1 MSKHF
6 ERDLDQLRRAVLT
19 MAAAVE
25 EAIHTAT
32 RALRERDAAMAKAC
46 VLADAAIDGMENALQ
61 EECLKVM
68 ALHQPVA
75 SDLRHVCAVLLITTD
90 LERMG
95 DLAVGVAKR
104 AKRLARQPH
113 VEVPPRLWEMAAR
126 VTHMVRQS
134 FDAFVNSDPR
144 LARAVIPLD
153 TQVDDDNDALIAA
166 VTGLMKGSADAI
178 DAGMSLF
185 SVVRHFERI
194 ADHATN
200 VAEDVV
206 YLVEG
211 EQMRHGRRSS

>member
-6 ERDLDQLRRAVLT
+6 ERDLDHLRRAVLT

-25 EAIHTAT
+25 EAIHCAT
-32 RALRERDAAMAKAC
+32 RALRERDADLAKTC
-46 VLADAAIDGMENALQ
+46 IHADSAIDQMENTLQ

-75 SDLRHVCAVLLITTD
+75 SDLRHVSAVLLISTD

-104 AKRLARQPH
+104 AKKLARPPH
-113 VEVPPRLWEMAAR
+113 TPVPTRLWEMAAR

-134 FDAFVNSDPR
+134 FDAFVNSDPQ
-144 LARAVIPLD
+144 LARAVILLD
-153 TQVDDDNDALIAA
+153 ADVDADNDALIAE
-166 VTGLMKGSADAI
+166 VTGLMKGSSNAI
-178 DAGMSLF
+178 DAGISLF
-185 SVVRHFERI
+185 SVVRHYERI

-200 VAEDVV
+200 VAEDVI

-211 EQMRHGRRSS
+211 EQVRHGRRSS